1 LEFVKGTPYWPRP
14 DFWEGKILFLET
26 SEEKPSITNVQRWLR
41 NYGLHGIFGKIGGL
55 LFGRARDYSEPEKMQ
70 LDNVIVSV
78 VAKEF
83 NRPDLPIVSN
93 MDFGHTDPQ
102 FILPLGV
109 LAQVD
114 CQDKKFRLLESAVL

>member
-1 LEFVKGTPYWPRP
+1 
-14 DFWEGKILFLET
+14 
-26 SEEKPSITNVQRWLR
+26 
-41 NYGLHGIFGKIGGL
+41 
-55 LFGRARDYSEPEKMQ
+55 MQ